1 MNKITNCL
9 KSLNIFFILF
19 LLSSCNEASNFNKT
33 KKKNDPLINSQKI
46 NKKNKLEITISCNEE
61 SIDKYLKD
69 GWKIK
74 NKKSKEKFTTERLHD
89 DYRKMFKSD
98 PCIMYCEK
106 DNPSI
111 SNGYV

>member
-1 MNKITNCL
+1 MKLTTHFTILNSKLNEMDFIRDAMKL
-9 KSLNIFFILF
+9 KEQS
-19 LLSSCNEASNFNKT
+19 A
-33 KKKNDPLINSQKI
+33 
-46 NKKNKLEITISCNEE
+46 
-61 SIDKYLKD
+61 
-69 GWKIK
+69 
-74 NKKSKEKFTTERLHD
+74 TERLHD